1 MISIIMGS
9 FSDFDIIKKAIDTL
23 TNFDIEYDVQI
34 LSAHRTPDETAKYVK
49 EATEKGTKVFIAAA
63 GMSAHLPGVVAA
75 NTIVPV
81 IGIPI
86 NASLQGLD
94 SLLSIVQMPSGIPV
108 ATVGINAAQNAA
120 LLAIEILATSDEVL
134 KKKLMDYKN
143 ELKEKIVKDQKEL
156 DKKLNK

>member
-1 MISIIMGS
+1 MGS
-9 FSDFDIIKKAIDTL
+9 LSDFDIIKKAIDTL
-23 TNFDIEYDVQI
+23 TDFDIEYDIKI

-49 EATEKGTKVFIAAA
+49 DATAKGTKVFIAAA

-75 NTIVPV
+75 NTVVPV

-94 SLLSIVQMPSGIPV
+94 ALLSIVQMPSGIPV

-120 LLAIEILATSDEVL
+120 LLAIQILATSDDIL
-134 KKKLMDYKN
+134 MKKLIDYKN
-143 ELKEKIVKDQKEL
+143 KLKEKIAKDQEEL
-156 DKKLNK
+156 EKKLSK

>member
-1 MISIIMGS
+1 MGS
-9 FSDFDIIKKAIDTL
+9 LSDFDIIKKAIDTL
-23 TNFDIEYDVQI
+23 TDFDIEYDIKI

-49 EATEKGTKVFIAAA
+49 DATAKGTKVFIAAA

-75 NTIVPV
+75 NTVAPV

-94 SLLSIVQMPSGIPV
+94 ALLSIVQMPSGIPV

-120 LLAIEILATSDEVL
+120 LLAIQILATSDDTL
-134 KKKLMDYKN
+134 KKKLIDYKN
-143 ELKEKIVKDQKEL
+143 KLKEKIAKDQEEL
-156 DKKLNK
+156 EKKLSK

>member
-1 MISIIMGS
+1 MISIIIGS
-9 FSDFDIIKKAIDTL
+9 ISDFDIIKKAIDL
-23 TNFDIEYDVQI
+23 LEDFNVEYDVQI

-63 GMSAHLPGVVAA
+63 GLSAHLPGVVAA

-86 NASLQGLD
+86 NTSLQGID
-94 SLLSIVQMPSGIPV
+94 SLLSIVQMPSGIAV

-120 LLAIEILATSDEVL
+120 LLAIEILAINDVKL
-134 KKKLMDYKN
+134 KQKLIDYKKKM
-143 ELKEKIVKDQKEL
+143 KEKIAKDQKEL
-156 DKKLNK
+156 EKKLSK

>member
-1 MISIIMGS
+1 MGS
-9 FSDFDIIKKAIDTL
+9 FSDFDIVKKAIDVL
-23 TNFDIEYDVQI
+23 NDFDVECEVQI

-120 LLAIEILATSDEVL
+120 LLAIEILATSDDNL
-134 KKKLMDYKN
+134 RKKLIDYKIKM
-143 ELKEKIVKDQKEL
+143 KEKIAKDQQEL
-156 DKKLNK
+156 NIKLGK

>member
-1 MISIIMGS
+1 MGS
-9 FSDFDIIKKAIDTL
+9 FSDFDIVKKAIDVL
-23 TNFDIEYDVQI
+23 NDFDVECEVQI

-120 LLAIEILATSDEVL
+120 LLAMEILATSDDNL
-134 KKKLMDYKN
+134 RKKLIDYKIKM
-143 ELKEKIVKDQKEL
+143 KEKIAKDQQEL
-156 DKKLNK
+156 NIKLGK

>member
-1 MISIIMGS
+1 MGS
-9 FSDFDIIKKAIDTL
+9 FSDFDIVKKAIDVL
-23 TNFDIEYDVQI
+23 NDFDVECEVQI

-49 EATEKGTKVFIAAA
+49 EATDKGTKVFIAAA

-120 LLAIEILATSDEVL
+120 LLAIEILATSDDIL
-134 KKKLMDYKN
+134 RKKLIDYKIKM
-143 ELKEKIVKDQKEL
+143 KEKIAKDQQEL
-156 DKKLNK
+156 NIKLGK

>member
-9 FSDFDIIKKAIDTL
+9 FSDFDIVKKAIDVL
-23 TNFDIEYDVQI
+23 NDFDVECEVQI

-49 EATEKGTKVFIAAA
+49 EATDKGTKVFIAAA

-120 LLAIEILATSDEVL
+120 LLAIEILATSDDIL
-134 KKKLMDYKN
+134 RKKLIDYKIKM
-143 ELKEKIVKDQKEL
+143 KEKIAKDQQEL
-156 DKKLNK
+156 NIKLGK

>member
-9 FSDFDIIKKAIDTL
+9 FSDFDIVKKAIDVL
-23 TNFDIEYDVQI
+23 NDFDVECEVQI

-120 LLAIEILATSDEVL
+120 LLAIEILATSDDNL
-134 KKKLMDYKN
+134 RKKLIDYKIKM
-143 ELKEKIVKDQKEL
+143 KEKIAKDQQEL
-156 DKKLNK
+156 NIKLGK

>member
-9 FSDFDIIKKAIDTL
+9 FSDFDIVKKAIDVL
-23 TNFDIEYDVQI
+23 NDFDVECEVQI

-120 LLAIEILATSDEVL
+120 LLAMEILATSDDNL
-134 KKKLMDYKN
+134 RKKLIDYKIKM
-143 ELKEKIVKDQKEL
+143 KEKIAKDQQEL
-156 DKKLNK
+156 NIKLGK

>member
-1 MISIIMGS
+1 MGS
-9 FSDFDIIKKAIDTL
+9 FSDFDIVKKAIDVL
-23 TNFDIEYDVQI
+23 NDFDVECEVQI

-49 EATEKGTKVFIAAA
+49 EATDKGTKVFIAAA

-120 LLAIEILATSDEVL
+120 LLAIEILATSDDIL
-134 KKKLMDYKN
+134 RKKLIDYKIKM
-143 ELKEKIVKDQKEL
+143 KEKIAKDQQEL
-156 DKKLNK
+156 NIKLSK